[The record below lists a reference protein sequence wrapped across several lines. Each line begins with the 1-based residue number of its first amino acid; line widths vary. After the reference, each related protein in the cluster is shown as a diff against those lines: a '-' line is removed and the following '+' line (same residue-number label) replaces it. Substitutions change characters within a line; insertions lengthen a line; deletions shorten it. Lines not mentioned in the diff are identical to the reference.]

1 MHSLR
6 KWFYRPKREDSSK
19 LALFYWADEELTM
32 VATEL
37 DSFDGRTDPDRC
49 SILVSQLR
57 ICQDKVLSI
66 CNDIMD
72 EAIPKMR
79 ANRDFRAKFPD
90 DVLHENL
97 AGQLWFGAE
106 CLAAGS
112 NIINRELESASM
124 RPLAKALTRALEN
137 VRCLLREQALKNGP
151 GYSDKVREALR
162 IFDMLFAEFEICYV
176 SAMVPIK
183 SAKEFHLQQEIVVL
197 FSETLIRALKIGLV
211 TQEMVDDFDPSLMF
225 TIPRLAIVWGLLL
238 YPDGPFNV
246 EKDSADLS
254 ELFRPFCN
262 LLFKI
267 RDLLWTLTE
276 SELRT
281 LEKMLCSLE
290 EPKIDDKSNASEEV
304 SLKASEDSVPHF
316 YQNQLN
322 CKQFIHDFYA
332 YNFGI
337 HIPENGIPEGSDDI
351 LIHEKHPV
359 DVKKSDKRQNNNI
372 EFEVEFQHTSG
383 AYTPRKSPEI
393 PESDM
398 ETLVSSDFG
407 ISDYDEV
414 FCNSQNRD
422 KLQFCSS
429 TGMSES
435 SRRHLQK
442 KESEDSVYDDEL
454 RTSRSRVEN
463 TNTDGTFLNSCREV
477 PKIITEN
484 CAYCTTNNND
494 LSFQHS
500 TASLENRL
508 SRLHEDCTCGVD
520 RSSREHLTPSREI
533 MRQVMRR
540 VEIVPPGQRIVGYS
554 SSVEN
559 SPRAYHHGLLS
570 HSFPTVPAHVSH
582 CPHPELSGRRKMK
595 RVSRRRSMKNS
606 SAPCDSEIASPKH
619 CNVNHPNNTHSAPSW
634 TSNPTYS
641 SPLTIPRVQHLRQEE
656 DNATN
661 SEATYSSCS
670 SCQSI
675 SSVSSP
681 EWDSTSPDTSS
692 YNSECQD
699 DEEIALALQAAEI
712 ASRNK
717 ARSRFKS
724 SRDLLHKL
732 FVCVSGVA
740 DQLQTNY
747 ASDLRNILKCVFDM
761 NCNNENQ
768 QETCDNSQTGENQG
782 DNHEHALLRESAFS
796 ETNTHIMSSDGP
808 NSVLNNNQ
816 RDDDERDRSSVDSA
830 EEVVPDNSPTQS
842 LVIPSLGHEND
853 NVGILNGPPE
863 WMPDELSSNCMA
875 CKVQFTILRRR
886 HHCRNCGKIFCSRC
900 SSNSIP
906 LPQFGHLKPVRVCN
920 HCFMYQLTNL
930 VMQRQLFQ

>member
-1 MHSLR
+1 MRRDDNSTR
-6 KWFYRPKREDSSK
+6 AIIGDSVSVPFITRSAVKEDGSK

-57 ICQDKVLSI
+57 MCQDKVLSI

-72 EAIPKMR
+72 DAIPDMR

-112 NIINRELESASM
+112 NIIHRELESASM
-124 RPLAKALTRALEN
+124 RPLAKALTRALDN
-137 VRCLLREQALKNGP
+137 VRCLLREQSLKNSLI
-151 GYSDKVREALR
+151 YSDKVREALR
-162 IFDMLFAEFEICYV
+162 IFDRLFAEFELCYV

-197 FSETLIRALKIGLV
+197 FSETMIRALQIGLV

-276 SELRT
+276 TELRT

-290 EPKIDDKSNASEEV
+290 EPKIDDKSSATEGI
-304 SLKASEDSVPHF
+304 SLKPSEDTVPHF
-316 YQNQLN
+316 YQKHLN
-322 CKQFIHDFYA
+322 CKQFIHEFYA

-337 HIPENGIPEGSDDI
+337 HIQENGVPESSEDI
-351 LIHEKHPV
+351 LIQEKHSV

-372 EFEVEFQHTSG
+372 EFGVEFQHASG

-393 PESDM
+393 SESDI
-398 ETLVSSDFG
+398 ETVVSNDFG
-407 ISDYDEV
+407 ISDET

-422 KLQFCSS
+422 RLQISS
-429 TGMSES
+429 TTATSES
-435 SRRHLQK
+435 SRQHSQN
-442 KESEDSVYDDEL
+442 KELEDTLCADES
-454 RTSRSRVEN
+454 RTSVGNTHIEN
-463 TNTDGTFLNSCREV
+463 EIPNSGEV
-477 PKIITEN
+477 PKIVTEN
-484 CAYCTTNNND
+484 CTHCATNNND
-494 LSFQHS
+494 FSLGHT

-520 RSSREHLTPSREI
+520 SSLQEHLTPSREI
-533 MRQVMRR
+533 MRQVMSR
-540 VEIVPPGQRIVGYS
+540 VEIVPPGQRIAGFS

-570 HSFPTVPAHVSH
+570 HSFPTHPAHAPHCSH
-582 CPHPELSGRRKMK
+582 LESSGRRKTK
-595 RVSRRRSMKNS
+595 KVSRRRSMRNS
-606 SAPCDSEIASPKH
+606 SAPSNNEVASPRH
-619 CNVNHPNNTHSAPSW
+619 NNANHQNTNSHSASSW

-641 SPLTIPRVQHLRQEE
+641 SPLTIPRVQRLRQEE
-656 DNATN
+656 ENATN

-675 SSVSSP
+675 SSISSP

-761 NCNNENQ
+761 NCNHQ
-768 QETCDNSQTGENQG
+768 DTCDNSQSGGNHSDNQG
-782 DNHEHALLRESAFS
+782 HSLLSDPAFTEITEPDS
-796 ETNTHIMSSDGP
+796 L
-808 NSVLNNNQ
+808 LNNN

-842 LVIPSLGHEND
+842 LVIPDLGQDND
-853 NVGILNGPPE
+853 NIGILNGPPE

-906 LPQFGHLKPVRVCN
+906 LPRFGHLKPVRVCN
-920 HCFMYQLTNL
+920 QCFMYQLTNL
-930 VMQRQLFQ
+930 VMQRQLF

>member
-6 KWFYRPKREDSSK
+6 KWFYRPKKEDSSK

-72 EAIPKMR
+72 DAIPDMR

-112 NIINRELESASM
+112 NIIHRELESASM
-124 RPLAKALTRALEN
+124 RPLAKALTRALDN
-137 VRCLLREQALKNGP
+137 VRCLLREQSLKNSLV
-151 GYSDKVREALR
+151 YSDKVREALR
-162 IFDMLFAEFEICYV
+162 IFDRLFAEFELCYV

-183 SAKEFHLQQEIVVL
+183 SAKEFHLQQEIIVL

-246 EKDSADLS
+246 EKDSADMS

-276 SELRT
+276 SELRA

-290 EPKIDDKSNASEEV
+290 EPKIDEKSNVMDNIA
-304 SLKASEDSVPHF
+304 LKASEDPVPF
-316 YQNQLN
+316 LNKNQLN
-322 CKQFIHDFYA
+322 SKQFIHDFYA

-337 HIPENGIPEGSDDI
+337 HFPENGVPESSDDI
-351 LIHEKHPV
+351 LVQEKHSV
-359 DVKKSDKRQNNNI
+359 DVKKSDKRHNNNI
-372 EFEVEFQHTSG
+372 EFEVEFQHTAG
-383 AYTPRKSPEI
+383 AYTLRKSPEI

-407 ISDYDEV
+407 ISDYDDI
-414 FCNSQNRD
+414 FCNAQNRD
-422 KLQFCSS
+422 RLRFTSNS
-429 TGMSES
+429 GASES
-435 SRRHLQK
+435 SRRHSRN
-442 KESEDSVYDDEL
+442 KELEDTLCDDEL
-454 RTSRSRVEN
+454 RTNNHHVGHSNANGMILHS
-463 TNTDGTFLNSCREV
+463 SSEV
-477 PKIITEN
+477 PKIVTEN
-484 CAYCTTNNND
+484 CSYCATNNND
-494 LSFQHS
+494 LSLEHT

-520 RSSREHLTPSREI
+520 SSSREHLTPSREI

-540 VEIVPPGQRIVGYS
+540 VEIVPPGQRIAGY

-570 HSFPTVPAHVSH
+570 HSFPTHPAHAPHCSH
-582 CPHPELSGRRKMK
+582 LELSTCRKMK
-595 RVSRRRSMKNS
+595 RVSRRRSMRNS
-606 SAPCDSEIASPKH
+606 CAPSDSEIASPKR
-619 CNVNHPNNTHSAPSW
+619 CNTNHQSGIHSAPSW
-634 TSNPTYS
+634 IANPTYS
-641 SPLTIPRVQHLRQEE
+641 SPLTIPRVQRLRHEE
-656 DNATN
+656 EIATN
-661 SEATYSSCS
+661 SETYSSCS

-717 ARSRFKS
+717 ARARFKS

-761 NCNNENQ
+761 NCNQ
-768 QETCDNSQTGENQG
+768 QDSCDNSKSLENQS
-782 DNHEHALLRESAFS
+782 DNHEHGLLHEPNFS
-796 ETNTHIMSSDGP
+796 ETNNHVSNDESST
-808 NSVLNNNQ
+808 VLNNNQ

-830 EEVVPDNSPTQS
+830 EEAVPDNSPTQS
-842 LVIPSLGHEND
+842 LVIPNLIQENEN
-853 NVGILNGPPE
+853 NVGILNAGPPE

-906 LPQFGHLKPVRVCN
+906 LPRFGHLKPVRVCN
-920 HCFMYQLTNL
+920 QCFMYQLTNL